1 MDETNTKTEIE
12 TETEIPQIKIP
23 SIKIPPIK
31 ILPITIPSIK
41 IPPIKITSI
50 TIPQIS
56 IDIMDD
62 LNKKAATILITKGPD
77 AAIKHMFTDQ
87 TTGKPLTY
95 GEMRSRYG

>member
-1 MDETNTKTEIE
+1 MEEINTKIE
-12 TETEIPQIKIP
+12 
-23 SIKIPPIK
+23 IPPIK
-31 ILPITIPSIK
+31 ILPIKIPSIT
-41 IPPIKITSI
+41 IPPIKISSI
-50 TIPQIS
+50 KIPQIS
-56 IDIMDD
+56 IDNMDD